1 MAARKVLLADSDSSV
16 PRGAHAGNAV
26 NTRAGAALRA
36 FLKCLIAAAS
46 LAAVDADAGVFGEMR
61 GFTPPPGERTYPEV
75 ILKPAELKSC
85 VVDAYSIDTAD
96 VLFDAERPKL
106 DQEREELKR
115 LDAAATGKRPG
126 DPASMEMRAKAKVF
140 NAKVAA
146 LNSRVAYAQEARD
159 RFSRSCKGRG
169 YYFPDLEAARS
180 QLPAEIAAAVTPK
193 R

>member
-1 MAARKVLLADSDSSV
+1 M
-16 PRGAHAGNAV
+16 GAFNEL
-26 NTRAGAALRA
+26 GAQML
-36 FLKCLIAAAS
+36 LKCLVAAAS
-46 LAAVDADAGVFGEMR
+46 VVAVPAHAGVFGEMR
-61 GFTPPPGERTYPEV
+61 GFTPPPGERQYPEV

-96 VLFDAERPKL
+96 ALFDAERPKL

-115 LDAAATGKRPG
+115 LDAAASGKRPG
-126 DPASMEMRAKAKVF
+126 DPATVELRAKAKAF

-169 YYFPDLEAARS
+169 YYFPDLEAARAA
-180 QLPAEIAAAVTPK
+180 LPAEIAATVPAQ